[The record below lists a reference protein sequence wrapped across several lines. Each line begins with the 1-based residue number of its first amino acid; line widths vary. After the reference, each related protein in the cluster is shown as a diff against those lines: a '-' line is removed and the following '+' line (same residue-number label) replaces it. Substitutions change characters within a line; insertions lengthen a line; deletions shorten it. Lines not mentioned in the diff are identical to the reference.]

1 MDRAMNQL
9 DRAKARMAGDF
20 RAMIA
25 DSEDLLNATA
35 AVTGEGFAAA
45 RSKFEAKVARART
58 ALTEASSPV
67 IAQSREAA
75 AAADDYL
82 RGNAWTAV
90 GVAMAAG
97 VLIGLLTSKR

>member
-1 MDRAMNQL
+1 MDQL

-35 AVTGEGFAAA
+35 AVTGEGFSAA

-82 RGNAWTAV
+82 RGNAWSAV
-90 GVAMAAG
+90 GVAIAAG
-97 VLIGLLTSKR
+97 FLIGFLTSKR